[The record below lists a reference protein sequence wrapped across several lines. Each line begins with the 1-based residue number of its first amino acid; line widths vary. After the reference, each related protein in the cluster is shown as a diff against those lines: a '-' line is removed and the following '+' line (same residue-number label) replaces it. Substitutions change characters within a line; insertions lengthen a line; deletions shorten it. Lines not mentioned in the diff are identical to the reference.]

1 MDFYES
7 LDNEVIEQVIK
18 SKDESKKNKKAKG
31 KISVHAM
38 VKKLDGNT
46 RIMS

>member
-1 MDFYES
+1 M
-7 LDNEVIEQVIK
+7 
-18 SKDESKKNKKAKG
+18 SKNDESKKNKKAKG